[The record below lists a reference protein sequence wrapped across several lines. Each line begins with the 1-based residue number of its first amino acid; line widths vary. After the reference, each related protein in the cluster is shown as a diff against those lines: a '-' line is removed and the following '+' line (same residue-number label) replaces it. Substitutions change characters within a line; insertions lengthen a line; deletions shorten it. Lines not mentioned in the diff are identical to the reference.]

1 MKLYETTVV
10 FDPGLEEARVNEEVE
25 RVTQPIAQAGGEVI
39 EVQRWGKRKLAYMIR
54 KRRDGTYVHV
64 KHKSP
69 PELIAEMD
77 RRFRL
82 NESVLRHLT
91 RHRGIAEDEQQRP
104 RKPRRRPPRQPRR
117 ARSRQRR
124 RRSRASAPDDDF
136 PGTRL
141 LGGMDGS
148 RRRSEIVS
156 T

>member
-1 MKLYETTVV
+1 VV

-91 RHRGIAEDEQQRP
+91 VLAVKESKKTLAAAAEAAAKAAEVG
-104 RKPRRRPPRQPRR
+104 
-117 ARSRQRR
+117 S
-124 RRSRASAPDDDF
+124 ASPVAAAPAAA
-136 PGTRL
+136 
-141 LGGMDGS
+141 
-148 RRRSEIVS
+148 E
-156 T
+156 

>member
-91 RHRGIAEDEQQRP
+91 VLAVKESPRAEEP
-104 RKPRRRPPRQPRR
+104 GR
-117 ARSRQRR
+117 AAEPAAAAAAGAAHATQ
-124 RRSRASAPDDDF
+124 
-136 PGTRL
+136 
-141 LGGMDGS
+141 
-148 RRRSEIVS
+148 SEEKV
-156 T
+156 

>member
-25 RVTQPIAQAGGEVI
+25 RITQPIAQAGGEVI

-91 RHRGIAEDEQQRP
+91 VLAVKESRKTLAAAAEAAAKAAE
-104 RKPRRRPPRQPRR
+104 
-117 ARSRQRR
+117 A
-124 RRSRASAPDDDF
+124 ASASPVAAA
-136 PGTRL
+136 PAA
-141 LGGMDGS
+141 
-148 RRRSEIVS
+148 E
-156 T
+156 

>member
-1 MKLYETTVV
+1 MKLYETTVI

-91 RHRGIAEDEQQRP
+91 VLAVKESPRTAEE
-104 RKPRRRPPRQPRR
+104 
-117 ARSRQRR
+117 
-124 RRSRASAPDDDF
+124 
-136 PGTRL
+136 PGRTAEPAAA
-141 LGGMDGS
+141 GAAHATHN
-148 RRRSEIVS
+148 EEKI
-156 T
+156 